1 MKSPKCVRMRIIRP
15 VFEEIAI
22 SEEMTK
28 YFEGNSIK
36 NSRDFFELFSYLSIE
51 TKEHFVAIH
60 LDTKNRVICVDTI
73 SVGSMSSSIVHPR
86 EVFKSVLLSS
96 AASIAIVH
104 NHPSGTP
111 EPSRDD
117 INITKRLKSAGDLLG
132 IPVIDRIIIGNGSY
146 ISLMEK
152 GYLGKE
158 QENES

>member
-1 MKSPKCVRMRIIRP
+1 MRNQKCVRMRVIRP

-36 NSRDFFELFSYLSIE
+36 SSRDIYQLFSYLSKE
-51 TKEHFVAIH
+51 TKEHFIAIH
-60 LDTKNRVICVDTI
+60 LDTKNKIICVDTI
-73 SVGSMSSSIVHPR
+73 SVGSLTSSIVHPR

-111 EPSRDD
+111 EPSSDD
-117 INITKRLKSAGDLLG
+117 INITKRLKEAGDFLG
-132 IPVIDRIIIGNGSY
+132 IPIIDHIIIGNGSY
-146 ISLMEK
+146 ISLLEK
-152 GYLGKE
+152 GFV
-158 QENES
+158 